1 LTGVATFTPLR
12 TDRLELRAVAD
23 PDLDALHRLHSD
35 PDGWHHFPAG
45 RHTEIGTTRAFLDL
59 VLRGW
64 ATDGLSY
71 WAVRR
76 PGDETLIGLGGV
88 RRLPDGTWNLAYR
101 FATSQRGHGYAQE
114 VARAGIA
121 AAGAVDPSVPVIAW
135 IDETNPASIRVA
147 ERVGLDFQGRRHGT
161 DGTLLLAYADR
172 PLPPEEPAA
181 PQEPAA
187 PEE

>member
-1 LTGVATFTPLR
+1 MATFTQIR

-23 PDLDALHRLHSD
+23 TDLDELYVLHSD

-45 RHTEIGTTRAFLDL
+45 RHTEIGTTRAFLDR
-59 VLRGW
+59 VLGGW
-64 ATDGLSY
+64 AADGLSY

-88 RRLPDGTWNLAYR
+88 RRLADGSWNLAYR
-101 FATSQRGHGYAQE
+101 FATTQRGHGYAQE

-121 AAGAVDPSVPVIAW
+121 AAGAVDPSIPVIAW

-147 ERVGLDFQGRRHGT
+147 ERVGLDFQGRRHGS

-172 PLPPEEPAA
+172 PLPPEEPAT
-181 PQEPAA
+181 

>member
-1 LTGVATFTPLR
+1 LTAVATFTQLR

-23 PDLDALHRLHSD
+23 TDLDAMYRLHSD

-45 RHTEIGTTRAFLDL
+45 RHTEIATTRAFLDL
-59 VLRGW
+59 VLGGW
-64 ATDGLSY
+64 AADGLSY

-88 RRLPDGTWNLAYR
+88 RRLTDATWNLAYR
-101 FATSQRGHGYAQE
+101 FATAAQGRGYAQE
-114 VARAGIA
+114 VARAGIT
-121 AAGAVDPSVPVIAW
+121 AAGEIDPSVPVIAW

-147 ERVGLDFQGRRHGT
+147 ERVGLDFQGRRHHA

-172 PLPPEEPAA
+172 SLPPEEPAT
-181 PQEPAA
+181 PGE
-187 PEE
+187 